1 MATTKALERQPD
13 KLDYASPTQFSF
25 IINQLPKV
33 QFFTTACN
41 LPGITLGT
49 TTLASRFKQVPIQGD
64 NVDFAS
70 FELSFIVDEYLENYL
85 SLHNWITAAGFPKST
100 EQFRVFR
107 DETAE
112 TSDLGYEKAGTS
124 SGMSTKSDRNMT
136 SDSTL
141 TILSNKNNPIVE
153 VRFRDM
159 FPTTLS
165 ALDYD
170 QSATDVEYMKAS
182 ATFEYQLYEIVKI

>member
-1 MATTKALERQPD
+1 
-13 KLDYASPTQFSF
+13 
-25 IINQLPKV
+25 
-33 QFFTTACN
+33 
-41 LPGITLGT
+41 
-49 TTLASRFKQVPIQGD
+49 
-64 NVDFAS
+64 
-70 FELSFIVDEYLENYL
+70 
-85 SLHNWITAAGFPKST
+85 
-100 EQFRVFR
+100 
-107 DETAE
+107 
-112 TSDLGYEKAGTS
+112 
-124 SGMSTKSDRNMT
+124 MT